1 MGPSSGSKDM
11 IRSRQLKTSR
21 SECQSSEDSPSTK
34 VRAKHT
40 HSMTSSPRRHN
51 NVPSP
56 SPSPGNREIHADEDS
71 KRLRPSAM
79 PVAKKHTT
87 QERKVA
93 SIEQHRAIQHRP
105 TIRPGANTT
114 RSPFDGQEYLHSR
127 NRVDHRTYFRPL
139 AGMTE
144 HHLLKDSP
152 APELPQ
158 PATQ

>member
-1 MGPSSGSKDM
+1 MNYTSGLGGREMLGDGAIERIERHDPFQTTQDLEIGMS
-11 IRSRQLKTSR
+11 IIGRQSVDQGA
-21 SECQSSEDSPSTK
+21 S
-34 VRAKHT
+34 KHT

-56 SPSPGNREIHADEDS
+56 SPSPGNREIHANEDS

-127 NRVDHRTYFRPL
+127 NRVDTGPTSARWL
-139 AGMTE
+139 A
-144 HHLLKDSP
+144 
-152 APELPQ
+152 
-158 PATQ
+158 